1 MESSRAL
8 LLASCFALASCTS
21 NLSSEVVAP
30 VIPQASPSVKTIAPS
45 LQEDTDVQFAQD
57 FEEVLRNSCSTALKV
72 GLEESSR
79 DLNVE
84 YILFPEEL
92 SIEGYSALEH
102 DLKSDEVTLV
112 WETDV
117 FYTCYFSN
125 RMALAEEFGASTSIS
140 FEAVSDGYSIVDES
154 VDETFYYQVKVTD
167 GLISEFDDGN
177 NIWQVKYGVGENKL
191 ALLKRAVKDF
201 LD

>member
-1 MESSRAL
+1 MERSRAL

-30 VIPQASPSVKTIAPS
+30 VIPEVSPSVQTIAPS

-102 DLKSDEVTLV
+102 DLQSDEVTLV

-125 RMALAEEFGASTSIS
+125 RIALAEEFGTSTSIS
-140 FEAVSDGYSIVDES
+140 FEAVPGGYRLFDEI

-177 NIWQVKYGVGENKL
+177 NIWQVKYGVGQDKV
-191 ALLKRAVKDF
+191 ALLKRAVEEF
-201 LD
+201 LG